1 MAGSRTVPFPTE
13 LRGRVALV
21 TGGSRGI
28 GAAAAVRLAEA
39 GAGIVLTYQSHH
51 TAACS
56 IAERIAL
63 LERDCLIVKANVAS
77 ETDVRQAVHTAKE
90 HFGRIDILV
99 NNAGIWQR
107 GPLER
112 ITGREWD
119 ETMAVNLKSA
129 FLFCR
134 EVVGLMKKRGG
145 TIINIASTAGQ
156 RGEAFYS
163 HYAASKG
170 GVIAFTKSIAVEL
183 APHNIR
189 VNAIAPGWV
198 DTDMTASVM
207 KKRAT
212 RRAIKSTIP
221 RGVVATPEDI
231 ADVVLFLASDRS
243 RHIVG
248 ATLSVNG
255 GSVLID

>member
-1 MAGSRTVPFPTE
+1 MVARQSVAIE

-28 GAAAAVRLAEA
+28 GAATAVRLAEA
-39 GAGIVLTYQSHH
+39 GASIVLTYQSHL
-51 TAACS
+51 TAARGVADE
-56 IAERIAL
+56 IARL
-63 LERDCLIVKANVAS
+63 DRDCLIVKANVAS
-77 ETDVRQAVHTAKE
+77 EKDVRRAVRSAKE
-90 HFGRIDILV
+90 HFGRVDILV
-99 NNAGIWQR
+99 NNAGIWKR

-112 ITGREWD
+112 MTGREWD
-119 ETMAVNLKSA
+119 ETMAVNLTSA
-129 FLFCR
+129 FLFCK

-145 TIINIASTAGQ
+145 AIINIASTAGQ

-170 GVIAFTKSIAVEL
+170 GMIAFTKSIAVEL

-189 VNAIAPGWV
+189 VNAVAPGWV

-207 KKRAT
+207 KKRST
-212 RRAIKSTIP
+212 RREVESVIP
-221 RGVVATPEDI
+221 RGVIAAPTDI
-231 ADVVLFLASDRS
+231 ADVVLFLASDLS

-248 ATLSVNG
+248 ATVNVNG
-255 GSVLID
+255 GSVLVD